1 MTAHAQNIVEF
12 PSVYTE
18 LSEIAGDIAA
28 SKAALVK
35 GGRKGGTI
43 GSGKSQT
50 DVLPPVGDIR
60 YDDLGNAERFLEMAG
75 DDLLY
80 CNDAKKWL
88 WWKETHW
95 AWDNDDTV
103 FEWITM
109 FARDLYS
116 AENTISKEAISHAIR
131 SNNRA
136 GLNAM
141 LEISQRKQSASI
153 DTFDAPHY
161 LINCKNGTL
170 DLRTGSLK
178 EHDRAD
184 RITRIVNCDY
194 DADAFSPTFDKF
206 ITRIQPDPS
215 IRAFLQRSI
224 GYSLLGNIRER
235 SFWILYGTGNNGKSI
250 FTNLFLNILGE
261 YGSTTR
267 SDSIMANKQ
276 SGVPND
282 IARLKG
288 KRFIVVPET
297 GENERM
303 NEALVKALSAGDK
316 VTARFLFAEFF
327 DFYFTGKL
335 WIATNHKPTI
345 TDHSKGFWDRVKLI
359 PFSQDIPADEV
370 IKSDDLMQTLMADA
384 PAVLNWAV
392 QGCRDY
398 FDLDGL
404 DTPECIQTE
413 IDAYRREQDSIAQFI
428 EERCQTIDQARDDV
442 PESMIDN
449 TYINPIEY
457 RVSNKD
463 LYAAYKTFCSE
474 NGEYQRSQR
483 RLTQNMNERGFK
495 QMRTSSRYW
504 EGVRLLSTD

>member
-1 MTAHAQNIVEF
+1 MTAHAQNIVDF
-12 PSVYTE
+12 PNVDNE

-28 SKAALVK
+28 SKRALIKSGGK
-35 GGRKGGTI
+35 GGGI
-43 GSGKSQT
+43 GAGKSQT
-50 DVLPPVGDIR
+50 DVLPPLDAIR

-75 DDLLY
+75 EDLLY

-88 WWKETHW
+88 YWDRTHW
-95 AWDNDDTV
+95 AWDTSDFV
-103 FEWITM
+103 FEMITA
-109 FARDLYS
+109 FAKDLYS
-116 AENTISKEAISHAIR
+116 PDNAVSKEAISHAIR
-131 SNNRA
+131 SNNRS

-153 DTFDAPHY
+153 DTFDNIPLA
-161 LINCKNGTL
+161 INCTNGTL
-170 DLRTGSLK
+170 DLRTGSLRP
-178 EHDRAD
+178 HNRSD

-194 DADAFSPTFDKF
+194 DADAYSETFNKF
-206 ITRIQPDPS
+206 IERIQPDPS

-224 GYSLLGNIRER
+224 GYSLLGNVRER
-235 SFWILYGTGNNGKSI
+235 SFWILYGTGNNGKSL
-250 FTNLFLNILGE
+250 FTNLFINLLGE
-261 YGSTTR
+261 YASTTT
-267 SDSIMANKQ
+267 SASIMQSKQ
-276 SGVPND
+276 SAIPND

-303 NEALVKALSAGDK
+303 NEALVKSLSAGDK
-316 VTARFLFAEFF
+316 VSARFLFGEYF
-327 DFYFTGKL
+327 DFFFSGKL

-359 PFSQDIPADEV
+359 PFSQDIPASEV
-370 IKSDDLMQTLMADA
+370 IKSDDLMQTLMAEA

-404 DTPECIQTE
+404 DTPKVIQDE

-428 EERCQTIDQARDDV
+428 EERCETLEQAR
-442 PESMIDN
+442 EGKTDN
-449 TYINPIEY
+449 FAFSASEY

-463 LYAAYKTFCSE
+463 LYAAYKEFCTA
-474 NGEYQRSQR
+474 NGEYLRSHR
-483 RLTQNMNERGFK
+483 RLTQNMHERGFR
-495 QMRTSSRYW
+495 QLNSGGRYW
-504 EGVRLLSTD
+504 DGVKLLNTAE